1 MHDAVLLAFGNP
13 AQVGAFGEN
22 DKTLH
27 LRHPERLA
35 LCVLLQMSIKLDIY
49 LTCILRDLLHRRRAV
64 VLPVII
70 PATIATLDWS
80 LPVFEIDD
88 KNAIFR
94 ADDNINLAARGGGDS
109 EIEIGVGEPMRREG
123 GEHRHTGNFASVNAR
138 ATVDD
143 FQG

>member
-70 PATIATLDWS
+70 PANIATLDWS
-80 LPVFEIDD
+80 IPVFEIDEAT
-88 KNAIFR
+88 AIFR
-94 ADDNINLAARGGGDS
+94 EDDNIKQLG
-109 EIEIGVGEPMRREG
+109 RESCK
-123 GEHRHTGNFASVNAR
+123 EKV
-138 ATVDD
+138 
-143 FQG
+143 

>member
-49 LTCILRDLLHRRRAV
+49 LPCILRDLLHSRRAV

-80 LPVFEIDD
+80 HPVFEIDAD
-88 KNAIFR
+88 NSIFR
-94 ADDNINLAARGGGDS
+94 AEDNITLPARGGGAS
-109 EIEIGVGEPMRREG
+109 EIKTEQQPVG
-123 GEHRHTGNFASVNAR
+123 NV
-138 ATVDD
+138 
-143 FQG
+143 

>member
-1 MHDAVLLAFGNP
+1 MPCGIGVGRGVRSGAECGYTLGYGLQCRMKGGDIHDAVRLAFGNP
-13 AQVGAFGEN
+13 AQVGSFGEN

-27 LRHPERLA
+27 FRHPELLA

-88 KNAIFR
+88 ENTIFR
-94 ADDNINLAARGGGDS
+94 EDRKSTRLNSSN
-109 EIEIGVGEPMRREG
+109 
-123 GEHRHTGNFASVNAR
+123 
-138 ATVDD
+138 
-143 FQG
+143 

>member
-49 LTCILRDLLHRRRAV
+49 LTCILRALLHRRRAV
-64 VLPVII
+64 VLPVILT
-70 PATIATLDWS
+70 ATIATLDWS
-80 LPVFEIDD
+80 LPFFEIADEH
-88 KNAIFR
+88 ALFR
-94 ADDNINLAARGGGDS
+94 DAYNFNLAAR
-109 EIEIGVGEPMRREG
+109 
-123 GEHRHTGNFASVNAR
+123 
-138 ATVDD
+138 
-143 FQG
+143 

>member
-1 MHDAVLLAFGNP
+1 MLYYILSTFFFAVSGYHRALHVLTHSFP
-13 AQVGAFGEN
+13 PRRSS
-22 DKTLH
+22 DLTLH

-88 KNAIFR
+88 ENAIFR
-94 ADDNINLAARGGGDS
+94 DDDNINQ
-109 EIEIGVGEPMRREG
+109 IGRAHVCTPV
-123 GEHRHTGNFASVNAR
+123 TNAHLVCR
-138 ATVDD
+138 LLLEKKK
-143 FQG
+143 

>member
-88 KNAIFR
+88 ENAIFR
-94 ADDNINLAARGGGDS
+94 SEERRVGKECFSTCRSRGS
-109 EIEIGVGEPMRREG
+109 QY
-123 GEHRHTGNFASVNAR
+123 H
-138 ATVDD
+138 
-143 FQG
+143 